1 MKEAS
6 KDVKLMSQYS
16 QDPHRKNRRNDIKPL
31 RSIKMLDK
39 VDLDLDSPRMR
50 LAIDNLGI
58 GINELQAR

>member
-1 MKEAS
+1 M
-6 KDVKLMSQYS
+6 
-16 QDPHRKNRRNDIKPL
+16 DPHRKNRHNDIKPL

-58 GINELQAR
+58 GINELQAK